1 MKWNLGEKNKFDK
14 DQDDRGQMNFSEEM
28 EKAKYFDEIDKI
40 MRFYVAF
47 WR

>member
-1 MKWNLGEKNKFDK
+1 
-14 DQDDRGQMNFSEEM
+14 MNFSEEM

-47 WR
+47 